1 MVMRFLRMVTEI
13 GTSESPQGRLY
24 EANLLRATS
33 SAFAPRW
40 LPPLC
45 RFAVVRE
52 VKAVGP
58 SVTPRVSPR
67 LDRTNKGLSAA

>member
-33 SAFAPRW
+33 SAFSCALHVSNLTVSTSLTRD
-40 LPPLC
+40 
-45 RFAVVRE
+45 A
-52 VKAVGP
+52 GQ
-58 SVTPRVSPR
+58 TPR
-67 LDRTNKGLSAA
+67 